1 MAERTYW
8 EEQLELV
15 RKQYQDVHEKW
26 FKLMSSNMTE
36 EADPLKD
43 EESILFDEIMEIRQK
58 IAAVRSQEMSE
69 SSSLEEQL
77 VAVRKQYQEI
87 DKCIKATG
95 YKESWDLPKN
105 FGKEVFQKE
114 LIRNEEIKQNN
125 SQLWD
130 EACILSIQ
138 KKIIQKKIVVAR
150 VKKMKDVYYANL
162 IPEEEEQIENL
173 LKVMGEKENQRR
185 QLMMKAPEIEDE
197 YGRMR
202 HNISALNPEDK
213 QEWYR
218 LQSELQE
225 IRHQLF
231 KISKS

>member
-43 EESILFDEIMEIRQK
+43 EESILFDEIMEIRQN

-69 SSSLEEQL
+69 SSLYEEQL
-77 VAVRKQYQEI
+77 VAVRKQYQEVPIRLHFDFNEIRNEEQKRLKDKEDQLLTEMDFIRQLIAAARVREMSDSSSLEEQLVAVRQQKKEI

-95 YKESWDLPKN
+95 YKEIWDLPKK

-125 SQLWD
+125 CQLWD
-130 EACILSIQ
+130 EACILSFQ
-138 KKIIQKKIVVAR
+138 KEIIQKNIAEAR
-150 VKKMKDVYYANL
+150 VKKMEEKD
-162 IPEEEEQIENL
+162 Q
-173 LKVMGEKENQRR
+173 
-185 QLMMKAPEIEDE
+185 KAK
-197 YGRMR
+197 
-202 HNISALNPEDK
+202 L
-213 QEWYR
+213 
-218 LQSELQE
+218 
-225 IRHQLF
+225 
-231 KISKS
+231 